1 MEVIFLYIPNE
12 MYFFLFKTFF
22 FYFLIFSSPRDFI
35 LVDLISLIFFKF
47 FCAIFQILL
56 MIRKMFESLPTLV
69 DIEVSV
75 GHKFT
80 VCGDIHGQ
88 FYDLCN
94 IFELNGLPSEEN
106 PYVSLHFFN

>member
-1 MEVIFLYIPNE
+1 
-12 MYFFLFKTFF
+12 
-22 FYFLIFSSPRDFI
+22 
-35 LVDLISLIFFKF
+35 
-47 FCAIFQILL
+47 
-56 MIRKMFESLPTLV
+56 MFESLPTLV

-106 PYVSLHFFN
+106 PYVSLHFFNWIL